1 MGRLVQ
7 LVRTCDLHS
16 QGQGFKSSTAHHYNI
31 KMILLEKSNRIKN
44 IEDSFNASIRDLF
57 YQMHWLEDM
66 KHSEIGR
73 ELNIPRVT
81 VTRWFHRFRLPTQ
94 SCHRF
99 TDKNLTSWL
108 YKTGQLK
115 KKPRYGGPDRRI
127 ERAKCGLNG
136 DFFKKWSPE
145 MAYVL
150 GYFAADGCM
159 FINPRGSK
167 YVSFT
172 SCDCEILQKV
182 RRMLGSNHK
191 FSVKKRHNRNW
202 KDAFTLQIGSK
213 EMYKDLIKK
222 GFMPKKAFRFK
233 LPPVPKKYMR
243 HFIRGYFDGD
253 GSITRG
259 YFKRKD
265 RNNKMTLYLLTC
277 LSSANLPFLREISKV
292 LKENIGI
299 TGGYIDKKGGHLA
312 YSKLDSIKLFRYMYK
327 GVSKEQ
333 YLERKYNKFQKA
345 FSLIG
350 AVA

>member
-1 MGRLVQ
+1 MV
-7 LVRTCDLHS
+7 
-16 QGQGFKSSTAHHYNI
+16 I
-31 KMILLEKSNRIKN
+31 LEKSNRIKN
-44 IEDSFNASIRDLF
+44 IENKFNVPIKDLL

-66 KHSEIGR
+66 KHRDIALT
-73 ELNIPRVT
+73 LNTPRTT
-81 VTRWFHRFRLPTQ
+81 VTRWFCRLQVPTQ
-94 SCHRF
+94 SCRRF

-115 KKPRYGGPDRRI
+115 KKPRYEGPDRRI
-127 ERAKCGLNG
+127 QRTRGRLNV
-136 DFFKKWSPE
+136 DFFKEWSPE

-191 FSVKKRHNRNW
+191 FGVKKRHNRNW

-213 EMYKDLIKK
+213 EMHKDLIKK

-265 RNNKMTLYLLTC
+265 RNNKKTPYILT
-277 LSSANLPFLREISKV
+277 SFASANINFLRKLSETLIRNI
-292 LKENIGI
+292 NIGK
-299 TGGYIDKKGGHLA
+299 GYLNKKSGHLS

-345 FSLIG
+345 FRLIG

>member
-1 MGRLVQ
+1 MHILEQTKRL
-7 LVRTCDLHS
+7 RRIEARFD
-16 QGQGFKSSTAHHYNI
+16 SSI
-31 KMILLEKSNRIKN
+31 KELL
-44 IEDSFNASIRDLF
+44 

-66 KHSEIGR
+66 KHRDIA
-73 ELNIPRVT
+73 LNLHVPRTT
-81 VTRWFHRFRLPTQ
+81 VTRWFNHFNVPTQ
-94 SCHRF
+94 SCRRF

-115 KKPRYGGPDRRI
+115 KKPRYGGPDSRI
-127 ERAKCGLNG
+127 QRTKGGLNI
-136 DFFKKWSPE
+136 DFFKKWSAE

-172 SCDCEILQKV
+172 SCDREILQKV

-213 EMYKDLIKK
+213 EMYKDLVKK

-265 RNNKMTLYLLTC
+265 RNNKKTPYILT
-277 LSSANLPFLREISKV
+277 SFASANLSFLSKLSETLV
-292 LKENIGI
+292 RNINIGK
-299 TGGYIDKKGGHLA
+299 GYLNKRSGHLS
-312 YSKLDSIKLFRYMYK
+312 YSQLDSIKLFRYMYK

-333 YLERKYNKFQKA
+333 YLERKCNKFQKA
-345 FSLIG
+345 FRLMG